1 MVREGCNIRSCTAS
15 NRITEPAYQN
25 ENLERFRNT
34 GPQIDWRANGR
45 AAGWLNKAEI
55 KSCRTALVFQEN
67 HDEITTASRWYHG
80 PVRKFSSRSTRFRP
94 WITAIPGDFGM
105 LVPMKV
111 DYGVRTLVYL
121 AQQDNSA
128 FTPTSDIA
136 GDQHIPVPY
145 LLRICSELHKSGLI
159 ESRRGPQ
166 GGHKLG
172 KASDSISVRDVVDS
186 VDYTL
191 APIDCVEEPESCR
204 LSGACSQR
212 ELWSDVEAMLL
223 EHLSK
228 VTIGE
233 LASQQI
239 LMVAA
244 APVHTNF

>member
-1 MVREGCNIRSCTAS
+1 
-15 NRITEPAYQN
+15 
-25 ENLERFRNT
+25 
-34 GPQIDWRANGR
+34 
-45 AAGWLNKAEI
+45 
-55 KSCRTALVFQEN
+55 
-67 HDEITTASRWYHG
+67 
-80 PVRKFSSRSTRFRP
+80 
-94 WITAIPGDFGM
+94 M

-121 AQQDNSA
+121 AQQDESR

-136 GDQHIPVPY
+136 GNQHIPEPY

-172 KASDSISVRDVVDS
+172 RDPETISVSDVV
-186 VDYTL
+186 
-191 APIDCVEEPESCR
+191 DCVEEPECCR

-212 ELWSDVEAMLL
+212 ELWSDVEVMLL

-233 LASQQI
+233 LVSQQRS
-239 LMVAA
+239 MVAA
-244 APVHTNF
+244 IPVHTNF